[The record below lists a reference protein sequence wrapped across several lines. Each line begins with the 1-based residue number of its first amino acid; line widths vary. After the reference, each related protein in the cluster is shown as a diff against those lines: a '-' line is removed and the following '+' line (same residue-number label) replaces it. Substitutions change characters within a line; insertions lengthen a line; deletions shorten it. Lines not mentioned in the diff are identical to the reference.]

1 MNSSFCLFL
10 FLCLSLSLLS
20 VPVTS
25 VLHNLRYFSTAS
37 SDVPNFP
44 EFVVVGYVDD
54 VQIIHYDSNS
64 RTAVP
69 KQDWMKE
76 ITDQQFWKEET
87 WRAMGDQKMF
97 KDNLETL
104 KQSFNQTGGVHVTR
118 DVWL

>member
-1 MNSSFCLFL
+1 MSGPLTAEHCKSELMTLF
-10 FLCLSLSLLS
+10 F
-20 VPVTS
+20 T

-104 KQSFNQTGGVHVTR
+104 KQSFNQTGG
-118 DVWL
+118 LLKFSCSF